1 MVLRPTNF
9 VEYQKRWSGLDKK
22 TDKALS
28 LGSINKSE
36 TTSESIVRAFFKLLV
51 FLWPIM
57 SWKFLDDFF

>member
-1 MVLRPTNF
+1 MVLRPKNF
-9 VEYQKRWSGLDKK
+9 VEYQKRWSGLNKK
-22 TDKALS
+22 TDKALR